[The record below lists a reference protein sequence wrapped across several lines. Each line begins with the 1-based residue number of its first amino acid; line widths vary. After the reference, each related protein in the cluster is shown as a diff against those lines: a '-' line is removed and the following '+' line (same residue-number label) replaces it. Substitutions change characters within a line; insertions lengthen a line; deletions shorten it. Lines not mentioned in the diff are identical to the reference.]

1 MKTNGT
7 TRKARVR
14 CATVFASSLRNL
26 SDTHWINIIAKVQ
39 KHLLKEK
46 NNTVSQS
53 RDRSGT
59 GSSTLVDNED
69 EELDLDGDFIMD
81 VE

>member
-1 MKTNGT
+1 MNGT
-7 TRKARVR
+7 TKKAKVR
-14 CATVFASSLRNL
+14 RATVFASSLRNL
-26 SDTHWINIIAKVQ
+26 SDAHWINIIAKAQ
-39 KHLLKEK
+39 KHLLRDK
-46 NNTVSQS
+46 NNAIPQS

-69 EELDLDGDFIMD
+69 EELDPDGDFVMN